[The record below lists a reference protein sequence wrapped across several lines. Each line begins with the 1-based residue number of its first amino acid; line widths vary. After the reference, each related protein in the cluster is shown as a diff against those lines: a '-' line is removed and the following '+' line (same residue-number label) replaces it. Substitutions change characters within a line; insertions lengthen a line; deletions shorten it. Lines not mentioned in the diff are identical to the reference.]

1 MNMPLLIPHYCDDKL
16 YWAIY
21 ATKDEG
27 KKGVDLF
34 SSTFEF
40 IYYLQVVY

>member
-1 MNMPLLIPHYCDDKL
+1 MNVPLLIPHYHDDKL

-34 SSTFEF
+34 PQSFKF
-40 IYYLQVVY
+40 IYYLHVVY

>member
-1 MNMPLLIPHYCDDKL
+1 MNAPLLIPHYRNDKL

-27 KKGVDLF
+27 KKGVDLSLNPL
-34 SSTFEF
+34 SSYT
-40 IYYLQVVY
+40 IYM